1 MESKAN
7 NSMTE
12 YRTSFSTDC
21 IQKQE
26 FQGSTYRRLAMKSF
40 PQKLAEAPPGSHS
53 GLCIEDY
60 KQCYRTKVDWHDNH
74 KPQKIRDAKLP
85 GDKLKICNPIYIK
98 PFY

>member
-1 MESKAN
+1 
-7 NSMTE
+7 MTE
-12 YRTSFSTDC
+12 YRTSFSIDC

-60 KQCYRTKVDWHDNH
+60 KQCYRTKVDWYG
-74 KPQKIRDAKLP
+74 KITNRRESKMQNL
-85 GDKLKICNPIYIK
+85 LVTN
-98 PFY
+98 